1 MHPIVTEKPH
11 WGVSIKF
18 NMYVC
23 MYSANSIRDN
33 IEYLRPRSA
42 ICVPRITTTT
52 TTTTTTTKEE
62 KTNKQTNRENKVV
75 TSYRCITE
83 NTAFLFPSL
92 AGKIILHLK
101 AISNTQSTLANV
113 LKLFEAT

>member
-1 MHPIVTEKPH
+1 M
-11 WGVSIKF
+11 
-18 NMYVC
+18 
-23 MYSANSIRDN
+23 
-33 IEYLRPRSA
+33 EYLRPRSA
-42 ICVPRITTTT
+42 ICVPHI
-52 TTTTTTTKEE
+52 TKE
-62 KTNKQTNRENKVV
+62 KIRENKVV
-75 TSYRCITE
+75 TSYRCIIE